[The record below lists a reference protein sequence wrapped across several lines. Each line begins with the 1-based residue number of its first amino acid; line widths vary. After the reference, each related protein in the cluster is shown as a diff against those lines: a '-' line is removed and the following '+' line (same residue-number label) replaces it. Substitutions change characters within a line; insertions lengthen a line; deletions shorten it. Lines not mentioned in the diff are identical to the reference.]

1 MNRLFKG
8 LNFARAAEEMGANLH
23 KAPPPSGFCLQSKD
37 YFLALFDSLQVI
49 YRADSLVLDF
59 LKLAQDGNPLFS
71 VIGELEWKCQDIGP
85 GNPLAF
91 KADDNY
97 MVTSHLS

>member
-1 MNRLFKG
+1 MYLRVHIDNTYNNISSVSVIFDLF
-8 LNFARAAEEMGANLH
+8 
-23 KAPPPSGFCLQSKD
+23 
-37 YFLALFDSLQVI
+37 QVT

-91 KADDNY
+91 KDNEGQKNY
-97 MVTSHLS
+97 MVSKKKKRKRGCYC

>member
-1 MNRLFKG
+1 MESTIITSMYYLRIYIDILYYNNIGSVSVIFDLF
-8 LNFARAAEEMGANLH
+8 
-23 KAPPPSGFCLQSKD
+23 
-37 YFLALFDSLQVI
+37 QVT

-91 KADDNY
+91 KDNEGQKNY
-97 MVTSHLS
+97 MVSKKKKRNRGCYC